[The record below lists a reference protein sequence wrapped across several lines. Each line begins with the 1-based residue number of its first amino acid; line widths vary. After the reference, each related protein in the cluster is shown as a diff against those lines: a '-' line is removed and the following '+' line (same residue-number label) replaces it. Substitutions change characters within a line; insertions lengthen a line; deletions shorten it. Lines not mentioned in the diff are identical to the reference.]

1 TLQKAGFKDISNVKN
16 LKTGDKAYK
25 TFKNKSVMAF
35 IVGKDK
41 ERFRIIGSHM
51 DSPRIDLKPWPLTE
65 DSGLAMLKS
74 HYYGGIKKYQWVNTP
89 LAMHGLVTTKDG
101 KEIHLDIGEN
111 ENDPKFIIADLLPHL
126 ARQQMEKTGSKVIE
140 GEEMAITSGSI
151 PVNDDDI
158 KEQVKF
164 TILKELNDRYGI
176 IEEDFGFAEIQFVP
190 SGKAMDVGLDRG
202 LVGAYGQDD
211 KVCVYSSLQ
220 ALLDITSPHHTAVGM
235 FVDKEE
241 IGSMGNTGAASMIL
255 HNFAYDYKRL
265 TGIPIDVSTLLE
277 MSESISADVTAAVN
291 PNHKGVQDDSN
302 ASLLGYG
309 VSVEKYGG
317 GGGKYSTHDAHGEY
331 MAKLRRLLDKNNIA
345 WQTGELGKIDVGGGG
360 TIGMF
365 MSRYG
370 MDCVDAGPSVLSMH
384 SPLELV
390 SKADVYSA
398 YEFYKAFFTS
408 S

>member
-1 TLQKAGFKDISNVKN
+1 
-16 LKTGDKAYK
+16 
-25 TFKNKSVMAF
+25 
-35 IVGKDK
+35 
-41 ERFRIIGSHM
+41 
-51 DSPRIDLKPWPLTE
+51 
-65 DSGLAMLKS
+65 GLAMLKS

-140 GEEMAITSGSI
+140 GEEMAITFGSI

-190 SGKAMDVGLDRG
+190 SGKSIDVGLDRG

-345 WQTGELGKIDVGGGG
+345 WQTGELGKIDIGGGG